1 MLDIYHIQMGDFIMK
16 LNKLGFL
23 SLLALLG
30 FLGLTSENRAL
41 LGFFGFACYI
51 RYFFVTPDEL
61 FMQNVRS
68 AASIGFFSGV
78 AATGLAVALR
88 TLMPAAFS
96 GRLVLSACFVISVI
110 CFSIALVVFEYR
122 EQRV

>member
-1 MLDIYHIQMGDFIMK
+1 MK
-16 LNKLGFL
+16 LNQLGFL

-30 FLGLTSENRAL
+30 FLGLATENRGL
-41 LGFFGFACYI
+41 LGFFGFAVYL
-51 RYFFVTPDEL
+51 RYFFVKPDEL

-78 AATGLAVALR
+78 AATGFTVALR
-88 TLMPAAFS
+88 TLTPD
-96 GRLVLSACFVISVI
+96 LLSRDLALASCFVVSVI